1 MNARKR
7 LAIVYLVAACTPI
20 ITMCVVKL
28 ASCLLAMPFSL
39 MLSLCLWLV
48 QGATGIPAARAILR
62 RAEKRNNKK
71 GPTRFTTISDNAFNT
86 LNAFNA
92 VENSIQDSIQD
103 SDPPSWIPSG
113 TKYYIELGTDV
124 PDASQVMTLKHLRA
138 IE

>member
-28 ASCLLAMPFSL
+28 ASCLLTMPFSL
-39 MLSLCLWLV
+39 MLALCLWLV

-71 GPTRFTTISDNAFNT
+71 GPTRFTTISD
-86 LNAFNA
+86 NAFNA

-124 PDASQVMTLKHLRA
+124 PDASQVMTLKHLRE

>member
-28 ASCLLAMPFSL
+28 ASCLFAMPFSL
-39 MLSLCLWLV
+39 MLALCLWLV

-71 GPTRFTTISDNAFNT
+71 GPTRFTTISDNAFN
-86 LNAFNA
+86 A

-103 SDPPSWIPSG
+103 SAPPSWIPSG
-113 TKYYIELGTDV
+113 TKYYTELGTDV
-124 PDASQVMTLKHLRA
+124 PDASQVMTLKHLRE

>member
-28 ASCLLAMPFSL
+28 ASCLIAMPFSL
-39 MLSLCLWLV
+39 MLALCLWLV

-71 GPTRFTTISDNAFNT
+71 GPTRFTTISDNAFN
-86 LNAFNA
+86 A

-103 SDPPSWIPSG
+103 SAPPSWIPSG